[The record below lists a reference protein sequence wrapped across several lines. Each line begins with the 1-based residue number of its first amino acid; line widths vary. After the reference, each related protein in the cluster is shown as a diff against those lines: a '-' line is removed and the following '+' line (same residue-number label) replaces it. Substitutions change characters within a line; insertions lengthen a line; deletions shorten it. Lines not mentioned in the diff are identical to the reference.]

1 MEANTKTAAFTPVLR
16 LVFLVALG
24 HFAIDFMLS
33 IWPVY
38 KTMAHLDLAQAGL
51 IAGGSIFLGELTQL
65 YFGKLID
72 KGYQKQLLVIGPLL
86 ASAAVFFPYFGSF
99 SLFFIIILFT
109 CLGSAAFHP
118 TAASLLG
125 ALDTP
130 RKALFFGFF
139 QTAGNFGMGVGQ
151 FFFAQTYDLLDGHT
165 AVLILPVL
173 VLTLLVLFVKAPI
186 TQPQSTEK
194 ISLKIIGTFFKS
206 KPLRSLYFVQVAN
219 QTVLWSTVFLLPDFL
234 VSRGYE
240 HWICYGG
247 GHFALLLGATLICI
261 PVSYISDK
269 ITPAK
274 TQVVSF
280 IGTILFYYVFIF
292 TTALP
297 TMHLFMLLFVIGGLL
312 GSMTPLS
319 LALANQVAGS
329 NRGMISAFLMGLV
342 WIVSEGIG
350 IGLSGTIADLFD
362 TDKPAKALACLGAFL
377 FVGTYFSYSLFSL
390 EAEKEK
396 VVIS

>member
-1 MEANTKTAAFTPVLR
+1 MEANTKTSVVSPVLR

-24 HFAIDFMLS
+24 HFTIDFMLS

-38 KTMAHLDLAQAGL
+38 KTMAHLDLAKAGL
-51 IAGGSIFLGELTQL
+51 VAAASIFVGELTQL

-72 KGYQKQLLVIGPLL
+72 KGYQKKLLILGPLL
-86 ASAAVFFPYFGSF
+86 GSAAVFFPYFSSF
-99 SLFFIIILFT
+99 SIFFVLILLT

-151 FFFAQTYDLLDGHT
+151 FFFAQTYELLDGHT
-165 AVLILPVL
+165 AVLLVPVIA
-173 VLTLLVLFVKAPI
+173 LTLLVIFVKAPLS
-186 TQPQSTEK
+186 QVPSTEK
-194 ISLKIIGTFFKS
+194 ISLKIIGKFFQS

-219 QTVLWSTVFLLPDFL
+219 QTILWSTVFLLPDFL

-247 GHFALLLGATLICI
+247 GHFVLLLGATLICI

-274 TQVVSF
+274 TQMVSF
-280 IGTILFYYVFIF
+280 IATIILYYLFIF
-292 TTALP
+292 TTDMP
-297 TMHLFMLLFVIGGLL
+297 TAQLFTLLFVIGGLL

-319 LALANQVAGS
+319 LALANEVAGS
-329 NRGMISAFLMGLV
+329 NRGMVSAFLMGLV

-350 IGLSGTIADLFD
+350 IGLSGTIADLFESD
-362 TDKPAKALACLGAFL
+362 GPAKALACIGVFL
-377 FVGTYFSYSLFSL
+377 FVGTYFSYSLLSS
-390 EAEKEK
+390 EKEK
-396 VVIS
+396 LTIS